1 MKTHNPAEQ
10 LRQIRKSKGWSLQ
23 DVERYSNGKWKAV
36 VIGSYERS
44 DRAISLKKA
53 ISLLEF
59 YQVPITEL
67 FPQSAE
73 AVNASNFTLD
83 LGKVNL
89 EQNQSGEVLQKFA
102 KMIANR
108 RKDWNGQFLS
118 LRGND
123 LQFLSLLLC
132 LSQPET
138 IEYLKTNQL
147 VIS

>member
-1 MKTHNPAEQ
+1 MESRRYWL
-10 LRQIRKSKGWSLQ
+10 LRKK
-23 DVERYSNGKWKAV
+23 
-36 VIGSYERS
+36 RS
-44 DRAISLKKA
+44 GNLAKKA

-89 EQNQSGEVLQKFA
+89 EQNQSGEVLQKFS
-102 KMIANR
+102 KMIASR

-118 LRGND
+118 LRSND

-138 IEYLKTNQL
+138 VEYLKTNHL
-147 VIS
+147 VIN